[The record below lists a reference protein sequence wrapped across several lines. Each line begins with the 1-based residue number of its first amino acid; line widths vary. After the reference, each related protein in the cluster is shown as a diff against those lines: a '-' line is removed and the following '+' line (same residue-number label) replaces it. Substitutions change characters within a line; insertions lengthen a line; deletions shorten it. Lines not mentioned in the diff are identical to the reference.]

1 MTTTTQVRN
10 AQALTAQQVWALGP
24 DELLDLLEAGHPI
37 ERSAIEDRTYRGVS
51 LGLPGVIEK
60 LTWKTFQKVFVNDT
74 DGLRGWNVRLEQDGV
89 DAASRPKIRA
99 GEPQTFG
106 HFQVRATTQ
115 DDRTR
120 YRGRSIFLPRAL
132 MLDYGLGGN
141 GLDPMSMLRDPIVSL
156 DGDNARLLLGW
167 SYLQVGPANVPTP
180 SFFTLEDEGPRTHF
194 VPRP

>member
-1 MTTTTQVRN
+1 MTTK
-10 AQALTAQQVWALGP
+10 TAQQLWGLGA
-24 DELLDLLEAGHPI
+24 DALLDVLQAGHPI
-37 ERSAIEDRTYRGVS
+37 DPLSIEDRTYRGVS

-60 LTWKTFQKVFVNDT
+60 LTWKTFQKVFVNDE

-89 DAASRPKIRA
+89 DAPSRVKIRG
-99 GEPQTFG
+99 GEPRTFG

-115 DDRTR
+115 DDRAL
-120 YRGRSIFLPRAL
+120 YRGRSLFLHQAL

-141 GLDPMSMLRDPIVSL
+141 GLDPISMLRDPIVAVE
-156 DGDNARLLLGW
+156 GDDSRLLLGW
-167 SYLQVGPANVPTP
+167 SFLHLGPANVPTP